1 MRVKRYTA
9 ENIRKAMQL
18 VKEELGEEAIILS
31 NRIVDDMVE
40 IIATEEP
47 PIKRFDTTIM
57 QSKTHDFSESQ
68 LIEKNSIDQLTQRIE
83 FFQNLMN
90 KYTHLFDFRM
100 HYQTPYV
107 FYLFNLLYQY
117 GFSDVFAK
125 HLVKEF
131 TQKNLPK
138 KQIFDNLINLLEA
151 SLSFAST
158 NALGSYL
165 FLGPTGAGK
174 TSAIAKFAT
183 SYRLN
188 HPDAIISFIYL
199 DLDKNG
205 GERNLAQYAKL
216 LSTKYSYADNLDVF
230 KQIMINSQTH
240 DLILID
246 TSLGFQL
253 EQFEEVRA
261 ILSSWNLI
269 TLGIV
274 PSTHDYQVIKKCF
287 SNLPIDEIIITKT
300 DESSKI
306 GVGLS
311 LAHELKKPISYIS
324 TGAQLANQFSSA
336 NINLI
341 AKILFDT
348 ELTLTNEASS
358 PLVLDE
364 AVIWKMSGAIS

>member
-18 VKEELGEEAIILS
+18 VKDELGEEAIILS
-31 NRIVDDMVE
+31 NRIVGDMVE

-47 PIKRFDTTIM
+47 PIKRFDTTVM
-57 QSKTHDFSESQ
+57 QAKTQDFSESQ
-68 LIEKNSIDQLTQRIE
+68 LIEKNSIDQLTLRVE
-83 FFQNLMN
+83 FFQNLIN
-90 KYTHLFDFRM
+90 KYTSLFDFRM

-117 GFSDVFAK
+117 GFSDVYAK

-138 KQIFDNLINLLEA
+138 KQIFDNLINLIQ
-151 SLSFAST
+151 SST
-158 NALGSYL
+158 LFSDTNTLGSYL
-165 FLGPTGAGK
+165 FLGPSGSGK

-199 DLDKNG
+199 DLEKNG

-216 LSTKYSYADNLDVF
+216 LSTKYSYADNLDIF

-253 EQFEEVRA
+253 EQFEEVKT
-261 ILSSWNLI
+261 ILSSWNLV

-274 PSTHDYQVIKKCF
+274 PSTHDYQVIKKYF
-287 SNLPIDEIIITKT
+287 NNLIIDEIIITKI
-300 DESSKI
+300 DESPKI

-311 LAHELKKPISYIS
+311 LGYELKKPISYVS
-324 TGAQLANQFSSA
+324 TGAQLANQFPSA
-336 NINLI
+336 NINVI

>member
-18 VKEELGEEAIILS
+18 VKDELGEEAIILS

-47 PIKRFDTTIM
+47 PIKRFDTTVM
-57 QSKTHDFSESQ
+57 QSKKQDFHESQ
-68 LIEKNSIDQLTQRIE
+68 LIDKNSIDELSKRIE

-90 KYTHLFDFRM
+90 KYTSLFDFRM

-125 HLVKEF
+125 FLVKEF

-138 KQIFDNLINLLEA
+138 KQIFDNLINLIQ
-151 SLSFAST
+151 SSISFSNPAT
-158 NALGSYL
+158 LGSYI
-165 FLGPTGAGK
+165 FLGPSGSGK
-174 TSAIAKFAT
+174 TSSIAKFAT

-199 DLDKNG
+199 DLAKNG

-230 KQIMINSQTH
+230 KQIMMNSQSH

-253 EQFEEVRA
+253 EQLDEVKS

-269 TLGIV
+269 TLGVV
-274 PSTHDYQVIKKCF
+274 PSTHDYQMIKKF
-287 SNLPIDEIIITKT
+287 FNHLSIDEIIVTKT

-311 LAHELKKPISYIS
+311 LSYELNKPIGFVS
-324 TGAQLANQFSSA
+324 TGAQLANQFPTA
-336 NINLI
+336 NINVI
-341 AKILFDT
+341 AKILFET

>member
-18 VKEELGEEAIILS
+18 VKDELGEEAIILS
-31 NRIVDDMVE
+31 NRIIDDMVE

-47 PIKRFDTTIM
+47 PIKRFDTTVM
-57 QSKTHDFSESQ
+57 QAKKPGFSESQ
-68 LIEKNSIDQLTQRIE
+68 LIEKNSIDELSQRIE
-83 FFQNLMN
+83 FFQNQID
-90 KYTHLFDFRM
+90 KYTCLFDFRM

-117 GFSDVFAK
+117 GFNDVFAK
-125 HLVKEF
+125 YLVKQF

-138 KQIFDNLINLLEA
+138 KQLFDNLINLIQG
-151 SLSFAST
+151 SMSFSNT
-158 NALGSYL
+158 TTLGSYL
-165 FLGPTGAGK
+165 FLGPSGSGK

-188 HPDAIISFIYL
+188 HPDAIVSFIYL
-199 DLDKNG
+199 DLEKNG

-230 KQIMINSQTH
+230 KQIIISSQTH

-246 TSLGFQL
+246 TSLGLQL
-253 EQFEEVRA
+253 EQLEEVKN
-261 ILSSWNLI
+261 ILSSWNLV
-269 TLGIV
+269 TLGVV
-274 PSTHDYQVIKKCF
+274 PTTHDYQVIKKF
-287 SNLPIDEIIITKT
+287 FNNLAIDEIIITKT

-311 LAHELKKPISYIS
+311 LSYELNKPIGHIS
-324 TGAQLANQFSSA
+324 TGAQLANQFPSA
-336 NINLI
+336 NINVI
-341 AKILFDT
+341 AKILFDA
-348 ELTLTNEASS
+348 EITLKNEASS

-364 AVIWKMSGAIS
+364 AVIWKMSGAI

>member
-18 VKEELGEEAIILS
+18 VKDELGEEAIILS

-47 PIKRFDTTIM
+47 PIKRFETTVM
-57 QSKTHDFSESQ
+57 HSKKQDFSESQ
-68 LIEKNSIDQLTQRIE
+68 LIEKNSIDELTQRIE
-83 FFQNLMN
+83 FFQNLIN
-90 KYTHLFDFRM
+90 KYTNLFDFKM

-117 GFSDVFAK
+117 GFSDMYAK
-125 HLVKEF
+125 DLVKEF

-138 KQIFDNLINLLEA
+138 KQIFDNLINLIQSSILF
-151 SLSFAST
+151 SNT

-165 FLGPTGAGK
+165 FLGPSGAGK

-216 LSTKYSYADNLDVF
+216 LSTKYSYADNLDIF
-230 KQIMINSQTH
+230 KQIIINSQTH
-240 DLILID
+240 DLILVD

-253 EQFEEVRA
+253 DQFEEVKT
-261 ILSSWNLI
+261 ILSSWNLV

-274 PSTHDYQVIKKCF
+274 PSTHDYQIIKKYF
-287 SNLPIDEIIITKT
+287 SRLPIDEIIVTKT

-311 LAHELKKPISYIS
+311 LAYELKKPISYIS
-324 TGAQLANQFSSA
+324 TGAQLANQFPDA
-336 NINLI
+336 NINVV

-348 ELTLTNEASS
+348 ELNLTNEASS

-364 AVIWKMSGAIS
+364 AVIWKMSGAI